1 MVTFNLQRYFGEIGQ
16 RVRRKQ
22 GKDKNRISMKRQ
34 RKEKGRAEGEG
45 YGKKNGKGNAISRHL
60 CIK

>member
-1 MVTFNLQRYFGEIGQ
+1 M
-16 RVRRKQ
+16 RRKQ

-34 RKEKGRAEGEG
+34 RREKGRAEGEG